1 MRVVIAFSLF
11 VSVAGCSKPPLPVKT
26 NPCDLLSVSEA
37 QSIDGTITATQRF
50 PPKKGETDELCV
62 YQDAKGEARLMLFVW
77 RDKSANPMK
86 EVKVGMK
93 DARDKIVEVG
103 GIGDRAAAGFSGSDG
118 TLKLLA
124 ARTKL
129 GMVGLRVRDPVKEG
143 DEKYNNVKLWT
154 GKALDRLK

>member
-1 MRVVIAFSLF
+1 MRVVVALSLL
-11 VSVAGCSKPPLPVKT
+11 VSIAGCAKAPVPVKA

-37 QSIDGTITATQRF
+37 QMIDGTIAATSRF

-77 RDKSANPMK
+77 RDKSADPMK

-103 GIGDRAAAGFSGSDG
+103 GIGERAAAAFSASDG

-143 DEKYNNVKLWT
+143 DDKYNNVKLWT
-154 GKALDRLK
+154 AKALDRLK